1 MWLHASLI
9 NFGYG
14 GDTMDLVEILNESP
28 LPTELAFS
36 EAEYAARVAKTQA
49 RMVEDGIDVLI
60 ISSTPN
66 LGYLT
71 GYDCT
76 MSCGY
81 TIGILATT
89 GDVALHASELEAPC
103 ALLFSTIRDIKQFYW
118 YESEGTAVQ
127 LGQMLSDR
135 GAGSKRIGL
144 EMGNPETFACGAF
157 DTESYLALVKALPDA
172 SFVNATNLVLDVR
185 MIKSAPEIAYMR
197 KAGALTGVGLKATL
211 DVTAEGKTDNEI
223 VAAGY
228 GAMIAAGSELMSIDP
243 MCTTGPRTGYMPHI
257 PYKRFK
263 LEQGHPI
270 YLEYSGCYE
279 RYNAPG
285 MRSAC
290 IGEPS
295 DNLRRLSETS
305 IKTLELLLENIRP
318 GRTGDDVAQVAKHG
332 FDDAP
337 EGVYFHGGYGYSIGM
352 GFQPTWTE
360 NPHYIAIGSE
370 TVLETGMAFH
380 LPICTWVPA
389 DKIGIGF
396 SESIAVT
403 ETGCEVLTA
412 SGDRVLAIR

>member
-1 MWLHASLI
+1 
-9 NFGYG
+9 
-14 GDTMDLVEILNESP
+14 MDLVEILSASP
-28 LPTELAFS
+28 LPKELAFS
-36 EAEYAARVAKTQA
+36 EAEYAGRLARIQA
-49 RMVEDGIDVLI
+49 RMAENGIDVLI

-81 TIGILATT
+81 TMGILETT

-118 YESEGTAVQ
+118 YESEGTAAQ
-127 LGQMLSDR
+127 LGQILLDR
-135 GAGSKRIGL
+135 GADNKRIGL
-144 EMGNPETFACGAF
+144 EMGNPETFASGAF
-157 DTESYLALVKALPDA
+157 DTESYIDLVTALPDA
-172 SFVNATNLVLDVR
+172 SFVNATTLVLDVR
-185 MIKSAPEIAYMR
+185 MIKSAPEITYMK
-197 KAGALTGVGLKATL
+197 KAGALTGIGLKATL
-211 DVTAEGKTDNEI
+211 DVIAEGKTDNEI

-257 PYKRFK
+257 PYKRVK

-295 DNLRRLSETS
+295 DNLRRLSDAS
-305 IKTLELLLENIRP
+305 IATLELLLENIKP
-318 GRTGDDVAQVAKHG
+318 GRTGDDVAQIAKHG
-332 FDDAP
+332 FDNAP

-360 NPHYIAIGSE
+360 NPRYIAEGSE
-370 TVLETGMAFH
+370 IVLEPGMTFH

-403 ETGCEVLTA
+403 ETGCETLTS
-412 SGDRVLAIR
+412 SGERGLAIR

>member
-1 MWLHASLI
+1 
-9 NFGYG
+9 
-14 GDTMDLVEILNESP
+14 MDLVEILNESP
-28 LPTELAFS
+28 LPKELAFS
-36 EAEYAARVAKTQA
+36 EAEYAGRVARFQA

-71 GYDCT
+71 GYDST

-81 TIGILATT
+81 TMGILGTT
-89 GDVALHASELEAPC
+89 GDVALHCSELEAPC

-118 YESEGTAVQ
+118 YEGRDTATQ
-127 LGQMLSDR
+127 LGEILRDR
-135 GAGSKRIGL
+135 GAGDKRIGI
-144 EMGNPETFACGAF
+144 EMGNPETFASGAF
-157 DTESYLALVKALPDA
+157 DTESYLHLVKALPDA
-172 SFVNATNLVLDVR
+172 SFVNATTLGLDMR
-185 MIKSAPEIAYMR
+185 MVKSDAEVAYMR
-197 KAGALTGVGLKATL
+197 QAGELTGIGLKATIEA
-211 DVTAEGKTDNEI
+211 TAEGRTDNEI

-243 MCTTGPRTGYMPHI
+243 MCTTGPRTAYMPHI
-257 PYKRFK
+257 PYKRAR
-263 LEQGHPI
+263 LEKGHPI

-295 DNLRRLSETS
+295 DGLRRLSDAS
-305 IKTLELLLENIRP
+305 IATLELLLENIKP
-318 GRTGDDVAQVAKHG
+318 GRTGDDVAQIAKHG
-332 FDDAP
+332 FEDAP

-360 NPHYIAIGSE
+360 NPRYIAEGSE
-370 TVLETGMAFH
+370 TVLEPGMTFH

-403 ETGCEVLTA
+403 ETGCETLTS